1 MIWKMDVTQHNVG
14 KHSRLNIP
22 NFLQGWKFIGAWR
35 WSYDCTSRSSRD
47 GERDGISSLQSNTGT
62 LRGSISSKHRPRMY
76 DTIVLLSII
85 TGRNE
90 VVAKV
95 MFLHVCVILFTG
107 GVSRQ
112 GEPPPPRAGRTPPPS
127 EKPPRQGEPPR
138 AGRHPPGQGD
148 TPLGRETPPPSR
160 HPPGPNPPQDH
171 PPGQGDPPEQTPP
184 HVTRPPLP
192 GPDRPPEADSSI
204 QSTSGRYASYWNAF
218 SFGYY
223 YPLLVH

>member
-112 GEPPPPRAGRTPPPS
+112 GEPPQWETPP
-127 EKPPRQGEPPR
+127 
-138 AGRHPPGQGD
+138 GRENPPGQGD
-148 TPLGRETPPPSR
+148 TPPSR

-171 PPGQGDPPEQTPP
+171 PPWAGRPPPEQTPP